1 MTLLV
6 HATDAEVL
14 GLDPN
19 TIQLLADGSSDGAIS
34 AVRTRMAKGTEGPP
48 AHYHKGAPEIFFII
62 EGGLHVL
69 AGEDVVTMREGDYL
83 LVPPQTTHA
92 FCTPDDAG
100 VDMLF
105 LMPGIERFEYFPVTE
120 SVEVRLTWRKSLA
133 PRPRTTSTTTSR
145 TARPGVSSAAATLG
159 AAIPER
165 TERPLRRPTP
175 GLSPLRSS
183 WRSKRA
189 DRRARR
195 GSRFSCS
202 RLRSG

>member
-105 LMPGIERFEYFPVTE
+105 LMPGIERFEYF
-120 SVEVRLTWRKSLA
+120 RLGDRIRRGEADLAEIVGPEAQDRFDNHFQDSTTWRQ
-133 PRPRTTSTTTSR
+133 
-145 TARPGVSSAAATLG
+145 
-159 AAIPER
+159 
-165 TERPLRRPTP
+165 
-175 GLSPLRSS
+175 
-183 WRSKRA
+183 
-189 DRRARR
+189 
-195 GSRFSCS
+195 F
-202 RLRSG
+202 RSGHAGRRHP